1 VLCNGDIWAAQDA
14 VRMMAETGCD
24 GVVVGR
30 GCLGKPWLF
39 RDLADAFA
47 DRPVAPPPSLGQV
60 AGVMRRHARLLVEG
74 HGDEGLALR
83 DFRKHT
89 GWYFTGYPVGGARR
103 RRFSMVSSL
112 AELDDLL
119 AELDPAAVLPPG
131 HDLLPRGHL
140 NGPRQVTL
148 PAGWREAADDP
159 AVPEGADLF
168 VSGG

>member
-1 VLCNGDIWAAQDA
+1 
-14 VRMMAETGCD
+14 
-24 GVVVGR
+24 
-30 GCLGKPWLF
+30 
-39 RDLADAFA
+39 
-47 DRPVAPPPSLGQV
+47 
-60 AGVMRRHARLLVEG
+60 VMRRHAELLVAAHRGEAY
-74 HGDEGLALR
+74 ALR

-103 RRFSMVSSL
+103 KRFSMVSSL

-119 AELDPAAVLPPG
+119 AELDPTAELPPG

-148 PAGWREAADDP
+148 PEGWRERADDP
-159 AVPEGADLF
+159 AVPEDADLF